1 MLELTGVDHFL
12 SPNFGSSY
20 GFDAITVALL
30 GRNRPWGVFFGAIF
44 FGAMYAGGEA
54 MQASRRPTSSTPSPR
69 SSRRSSCSAS
79 RHPRSSSRYSVSP
92 TTGGSVRRVPR
103 GVDEVSVPADPAP
116 NCPPEIVTLE
126 NLRRVTRKR
135 AFGYGVTLV
144 LLGVLEV
151 LWFGGAQSA
160 LKTTIEFGYNS
171 STAMPSIGGPLRVV
185 PLLAGLLMLAPVVS
199 RAARRYVPERIAFTK
214 GTRAFLIVVGGYL
227 VVWPVAL
234 WSGVNTGG
242 ALRTL
247 TVPVSAAGYA
257 IGVLTL
263 VAGGLLMWRRFD
275 RGASPLLYLGLMF
288 FLIGFLV
295 GVARGSNVSGLH
307 LQLTGIL
314 AAAVGAATFLIFGSL
329 SGTLCERSGVVNIA
343 IEGQFMI
350 GAMSSVMVVSAMK
363 GSGISLILGVVVAG
377 LLGALLG
384 SVLAVMSLRYQA
396 NQIIVGIV
404 IVAFCTAVTQ
414 FIMFQVLDTH
424 ENLNGAYPL
433 PVWAIPFFSHIPI
446 VGPIAF
452 DQNVLVYVAVLGVII
467 ANVVL
472 FRTRWGLRVRSV
484 EKSPSPRRPWAS
496 ASSGCATAPSSWVD
510 SSPDSAARPSRSDRG
525 RTSPSA

>member
-1 MLELTGVDHFL
+1 MSVA
-12 SPNFGSSY
+12 PP
-20 GFDAITVALL
+20 TV
-30 GRNRPWGVFFGAIF
+30 GP
-44 FGAMYAGGEA
+44 
-54 MQASRRPTSSTPSPR
+54 
-69 SSRRSSCSAS
+69 
-79 RHPRSSSRYSVSP
+79 
-92 TTGGSVRRVPR
+92 
-103 GVDEVSVPADPAP
+103 EVVQ
-116 NCPPEIVTLE
+116 PEIITLE

-295 GVARGSNVSGLH
+295 WVARGSNVSGLH

-484 EKSPSPRRPWAS
+484 GEKPIAAETVGVSVKRMRYGAVILGGFVAGLGGAAFTIGPGTNFTFGMTNGYGYIALAIMIFGRWRPYGALMAS
-496 ASSGCATAPSSWVD
+496 LLFGFTIAL
-510 SSPDSAARPSRSDRG
+510 SANLNIYLDQLVIPQQFISMLPYLITIAAVAGLVGRIRPPAADGVPFSRE
-525 RTSPSA
+525 